1 MTPERWQ
8 RVEELYHAARARRE
22 GDSAAFLADAC
33 AGDEALRRE
42 VESLLAHPASA
53 DAFLAAPAA
62 VLAAQLMSD
71 PGTTAAPTPSPAG
84 PVIGSR

>member
-53 DAFLAAPAA
+53 DAFLAAPAPSSRA
-62 VLAAQLMSD
+62 RSMSR
-71 PGTTAAPTPSPAG
+71 AP
-84 PVIGSR
+84 VN